1 MKNRALIAL
10 ITIVAAIFGG
20 LALTNLKQELAP
32 SITFPQLA
40 VLTTYVGAAPE
51 VVNQDVSTPI
61 ETAIQGVPG
70 IESTTATSST
80 NVSLISVSFTYGTD
94 LILSEQKINQA
105 INRIKS
111 TLPTGVDPQV
121 ITGSFADFPVLA
133 VAVTSDLPSLQMAD
147 LLRASTLGQLKD
159 VAGVRDATLVGAP
172 RQRVTITPD
181 QASLRSH
188 GLTAKK
194 IKDALDSNGVLIPAG
209 SITENNQTLA
219 VQAGNRLV
227 SLDAVKALPLV
238 GATPA
243 GSIVTIADVATVE
256 LGNDP
261 TSSISRVNGQPAV
274 TIAITKLPAANTV
287 DVSKAVNAV
296 LPGIEQSL
304 GSNAKFTV
312 VFDQAP
318 YIQKSIESLTTEGLL
333 GLLFAVIVILLF
345 LMSVRS
351 TLVTAISIPTSL
363 LITFIGLQVSG
374 YTLNILTLGALT
386 IAIGRV
392 VDDSIVV
399 IENIKRNL
407 VVGVDRAST
416 IVAAVRE
423 VAGAVTASTATTVA
437 VFLPISFVGGVTGE
451 LFRPFALTVTIALVA
466 SLFVSLTI
474 VPVLAFWFLRAPS
487 ETGRRA
493 EKARAASAASAATTS
508 SAAGTVTGTATG
520 GDARGWLQRGYLPII
535 RWTLKHSVATILL
548 AVLTLAGTVALVPFM
563 KTNFLGSSGQNTF
576 TVSQKI
582 ASGTSLAAQETF
594 ATTVEHSLM
603 GTPGVKTVQLSIGS
617 SGSALRDAF
626 VGGGDGSITFSVTTD
641 AKGDQPAIQDD
652 VRKRLAS
659 VTDIKTITIG
669 SQSGFGAGS
678 DIKIEIQA
686 PDQKSLKGASDT
698 IVAAMQG
705 LSSVDQVSSDLTASR
720 PFISVIV
727 DRDKAAAAG
736 YSEVALGG
744 LVSQVMRPTDSGSV
758 VVEGT
763 VVRIYI
769 STDNPPATQA
779 ALAALQIPTPTGLV
793 ALDTLAT
800 VAVTDG
806 PATITTIKGARSAT
820 VTVSP
825 KSSDLGTASAAVQK
839 SVNATDLPA
848 GATAKLGGATSD
860 QQAAF
865 SQLGIALL
873 IAILVVYIIMVATFG
888 SLLQPLLL
896 LVSVPFAATGAIAL
910 QVATGIPLGVPSIIG
925 VLLLIGIVVTN
936 AIVLID
942 LVNQYRT
949 KGMDVRNALIEGGRR
964 RLRPILMTAL
974 ATIFALV
981 PLAMGLT
988 GSGGFISQPLAIV
1001 VIGGLLS
1008 STVLTLIVLPV
1019 LYFLVE
1025 GKREQRKVKRASKHL
1040 AEIQGTE
1047 IKSV

>member
-20 LALTNLKQELAP
+20 LALTSLKQELAP

-40 VLTTYVGAAPE
+40 VLTTYPGAAPE
-51 VVNQDVSTPI
+51 VVNQDISTPV

-111 TLPTGVDPQV
+111 TLPTGVEPQV
-121 ITGSFADFPVLA
+121 ITGSFADFPVLQ
-133 VAVTSDLPSLQMAD
+133 VAVTSELPSLEMAD

-159 VAGVRDATLVGAP
+159 VAGVRDAALVGAP
-172 RQRVTITPD
+172 KQRVTITPNQD
-181 QASLRSH
+181 ELRAQ
-188 GLTAKK
+188 GLTSAS

-209 SITENNQTLA
+209 SITENDQTLS
-219 VQAGNRLV
+219 VQAGDRLV

-238 GATPA
+238 GGTS
-243 GSIVTIADVATVE
+243 GDVVTIADVATVE

-261 TSSISRVNGQPAV
+261 TSSISRVDGQPAV

-287 DVSKAVNAV
+287 DVSTAVNAV

-333 GLLFAVIVILLF
+333 GLLFAVIVILIF

-374 YTLNILTLGALT
+374 YSLNILTLGALT

-437 VFLPISFVGGVTGE
+437 VFLPISFVSGVTGE

-474 VPVLAFWFLRAPS
+474 VPVLAYWFLRAPS

-493 EKARAASAASAATTS
+493 EKARVAA
-508 SAAGTVTGTATG
+508 AAGKATG
-520 GDARGWLQRGYLPII
+520 EDANGWLQRGYLPII

-576 TVSQKI
+576 TVSQSI
-582 ASGTSLAAQETF
+582 ASGTSLAAQDTF
-594 ATTVEHSLM
+594 ATTVEKSLM
-603 GTPGVKTVQLSIGS
+603 GTPGVTTVQLSIGS

-626 VGGGDGSITFSVTTD
+626 VGGGDGSITYSVTTD
-641 AKGDQPAIQDD
+641 DKANQTEIQDD

-686 PDQKSLKGASDT
+686 PDQESLKGASDA
-698 IVAAMQG
+698 IVAAMQK

-720 PFISVIV
+720 PFISVVV
-727 DRDKAAAAG
+727 DRNKAAQAG
-736 YSEVALGG
+736 YSEIALSG

-758 VVEGT
+758 VIAGT

-769 STDNPPATQA
+769 STENPPATQA
-779 ALAALQIPTPTGLV
+779 ALAALEIPTPAGLV
-793 ALDTLAT
+793 SLDSLAT

-839 SVNATDLPA
+839 SVDAIQLPA

-942 LVNQYRT
+942 LVNQYRA
-949 KGMDVRNALIEGGRR
+949 KGMDVGNALIEGGRR

-1008 STVLTLIVLPV
+1008 STLLTLIVLPV

-1025 GKREQRKVKRASKHL
+1025 GKREKNKIKRDAQRAAKRAAAGL
-1040 AEIQGTE
+1040 AP
-1047 IKSV
+1047 